1 VGQNRE
7 VAGVIGRLR
16 KIRLDSSWRR
26 PAELVRA
33 HTFGTKQALGS
44 SRMPDPSRVVDNP
57 GGIGLRVTTYFA
69 ARRAGDAVGPR
80 RFHSSTNMVL
90 DCLFTGLE
98 PRPIQTA
105 KSPSSGAFPPTTSE
119 DDHSRT
125 PGCARRRSTS
135 QAHAART
142 LVAADHYGDALAAIA
157 DFPSSAL
164 GARPLTVWLK
174 GRGQRLARFACP
186 GSL

>member
-1 VGQNRE
+1 

-16 KIRLDSSWRR
+16 RIRPDSSWRR

-44 SRMPDPSRVVDNP
+44 KPNARSFTRCRQSWRDWTASCD
-57 GGIGLRVTTYFA
+57 ILRRPTC
-69 ARRAGDAVGPR
+69 RRCRWASA
-80 RFHSSTNMVL
+80 FHSSTNMVL

-105 KSPSSGAFPPTTSE
+105 KSPSSAAFAPTTSE
-119 DDHSRT
+119 DDHPRT

-135 QAHAART
+135 QAHAARK
-142 LVAADHYGDALAAIA
+142 LVAADDYGDALAAIA
-157 DFPSSAL
+157 DFPLSAL
-164 GARPLTVWLK
+164 GARPLTVWLE